1 MSKFQVEFYE
11 NVNGEIPV
19 EDFIK
24 SLDKRMRAKVLGMI
38 NILQEYAMN

>member
-24 SLDKRMRAKVLGMI
+24 SLDKKMRAKQYRDDYMTRYK
-38 NILQEYAMN
+38 NE

>member
-11 NVNGEIPV
+11 NVNGERPV

-24 SLDKRMRAKVLGMI
+24 SLDKKMRAKQHRDDYMKRYK
-38 NILQEYAMN
+38 NE